1 MENKNNG
8 FILDFWERVF
18 SFLSYISAFYWIR
31 RVTKNKTYTF
41 VDIWVVSHV
50 LLSLIL
56 SLLVYQFIRIDF
68 ILVILSIYAAL
79 RIFEIII
86 YQINVLLFDP
96 YRARKQQREYYIKSP
111 TRMVILLLHNYLEII
126 IWFSMI
132 VLSLLVISG
141 DDLSYTWFHYLKS
154 SILCFATL
162 NQDSVIVLSSKGIQI
177 ISIIAFFEFI
187 AGLIMTTITLARFI
201 GLLPAVKFRDDY

>member
-1 MENKNNG
+1 VENKNNG
-8 FILDFWERVF
+8 FILDFWEKVF
-18 SFLSYISAFYWIR
+18 GFLSYISVFYWVR
-31 RVTKNKTYTF
+31 RLTNNKSYTF

-50 LLSLIL
+50 FLSFLL
-56 SLLVYQFIRIDF
+56 SLLVYQFVRIDF
-68 ILVILSIYAAL
+68 ILVIFSIYAAL

-96 YRARKQQREYYIKSP
+96 YRARKQGKEYYIKSP
-111 TRMVILLLHNYLEII
+111 TRMVILLLHNYIEII

-141 DDLSYTWFHYLKS
+141 DDLSFTWFHYLKS

-162 NQDSVIVLSSKGIQI
+162 NQDSIIGLSSRGVQV

-187 AGLIMTTITLARFI
+187 SGLIMTTITLARFI
-201 GLLPAVKFRDDY
+201 GLLPAVKFRDEY